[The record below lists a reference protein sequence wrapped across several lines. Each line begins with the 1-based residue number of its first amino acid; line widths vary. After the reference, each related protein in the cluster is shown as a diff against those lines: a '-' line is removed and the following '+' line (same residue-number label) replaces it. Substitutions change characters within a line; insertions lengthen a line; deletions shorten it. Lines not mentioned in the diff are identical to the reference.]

1 MGSFQSLFSYIKD
14 MKWDSKIN
22 YIDDNLFKN
31 IHPGTAKK
39 IKNFWLGLD
48 TYDINV
54 KCDGSY
60 MGAYIKDRYGLLSF
74 AANNTNTFILKNI
87 YAGGLGRYHKFME
100 KAGGDLSDFKSFSY
114 MEYLMNKKE
123 VYFIAFEIC
132 PEVYSYASNKSFF
145 LILNPFNSKDLLKL
159 IILSKNASAP
169 IPSEA

>member
-1 MGSFQSLFSYIKD
+1 

-74 AANNTNTFILKNI
+74 TANNTNTFILKNI
-87 YAGGLGRYHKFME
+87 YVGGLGGYHKFME

-132 PEVYSYASNKSFF
+132 PEVYSYAGNKSFF
-145 LILNPFNSKDLLKL
+145 LILNPFNSKALLKL
-159 IILSKNASAP
+159 TILSKNVRAP